1 MFTLE
6 SSIIIA
12 GVWHWKIKSKIFN
25 HVLLFQKY
33 FKLFISVYFREHLE
47 MMVDQLKIKLQD
59 TQNNLQISVSEL
71 QTLQSEHDT
80 LLERHNKM
88 LQETVSK
95 EAELREK

>member
-1 MFTLE
+1 MVKLYLKPQNQ
-6 SSIIIA
+6 I
-12 GVWHWKIKSKIFN
+12 H
-25 HVLLFQKY
+25 LFQKILKLY
-33 FKLFISVYFREHLE
+33 FCFREHLE
-47 MMVDQLKIKLQD
+47 MLIDQLKIKLQD
-59 TQNNLQISVSEL
+59 SQNNLQINVSEL

>member
-1 MFTLE
+1 MNVENEIHL
-6 SSIIIA
+6 
-12 GVWHWKIKSKIFN
+12 KSQN
-25 HVLLFQKY
+25 HVHLLQKKKTFNVY
-33 FKLFISVYFREHLE
+33 FCFREHLA
-47 MMVDQLKIKLQD
+47 MLVDQLKIKLQD
-59 TQNNLQISVSEL
+59 TQNNLQVNVSEL